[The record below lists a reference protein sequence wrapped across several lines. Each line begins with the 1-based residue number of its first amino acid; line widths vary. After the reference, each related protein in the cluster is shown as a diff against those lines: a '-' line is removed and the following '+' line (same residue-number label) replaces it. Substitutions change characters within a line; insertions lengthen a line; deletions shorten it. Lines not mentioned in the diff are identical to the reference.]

1 MAEDSNTISQHWQ
14 IIFTVERM
22 FFTLHHADQHRLGYP
37 VFVMGFPVDIEVAE
51 PGTPEDTDLAVER
64 LHLLVHVADVL
75 L

>member
-1 MAEDSNTISQHWQ
+1 
-14 IIFTVERM
+14 M
-22 FFTLHHADQHRLGYP
+22 FFILHHADQHRLGYP